1 MRQWLRMLVLVTFA
15 LSAKPGSTQADTEEE
30 LAEEVVTVTARKR
43 EENLTDTP
51 LAVTALS
58 GAALRRYQVDDL
70 GGLRDIV
77 PNLSANIGDAS
88 NAIVYIRGVG
98 QRDSLSFAD
107 PGVGIYLDD
116 VYLGRAQG
124 AFLEVIDIE
133 RIEVLRGPQG
143 TLYGRNTIG
152 GAIKYVS
159 ERPSPEPAFVVEA
172 GLGDY
177 GQRSARIVVN
187 GPLGDGTGALGRF
200 SGAFSSHDGFRRNIR
215 EPTGSTDGEK
225 TLYAWRAQLDLAPSE
240 ELSVQL
246 TLDGSENSPKHS
258 LSPVRVTPG
267 PSLVAATAMKEA
279 ATGNSRVEA
288 DYNDVEDLRVR
299 GVAARADYSLTDQVT
314 LKSTTA
320 YRAVDHE
327 THIDLDGTGYE
338 IFGVF
343 VDQDQEQFSQEIQLS
358 VSTGEGLDGLVGAY
372 WFSEDDVTPDGIRN
386 TEPID
391 FALGG
396 GFFLPYNTVSEN
408 DQSIEARAVFG
419 EFSWKVSPRVE
430 LTAGLRY
437 TDESRRLRRKACQAF
452 STDELDID
460 LCDPPVGSLN
470 PFALR
475 IDLEKSFDAATPKV
489 GISYDAEFG
498 LLYANWARGFKSGGF
513 DGRIGYN
520 GASDAGAVEAQTQA
534 YDPEFADTFE
544 IGWKAAASDGAWQ
557 LAVAT
562 FFNDYTDL
570 QLSSFS
576 ATPGGGFATVFTNA
590 GKAET
595 FGFEVEL
602 LARPAETV
610 LVNLNLGHLDAE
622 YKEFIDATGN
632 DVSASRTPINAP
644 RWTASLGVQTAHQ
657 VALGT
662 LRVAADIGYRSKYY
676 VDVNNLEALAQN
688 GYRVLNMAVDLEGHN
703 NRFGVSIGVK
713 NLTDAAYITHGFD
726 LTAFPGVGLAYYGDP
741 RTYKLGLRYRF
752 H

>member
-1 MRQWLRMLVLVTFA
+1 MKQWLRMLAPVAFAVSAAPSPGQAATEGELV
-15 LSAKPGSTQADTEEE
+15 
-30 LAEEVVTVTARKR
+30 EEVVTVTARKR
-43 EENLTDTP
+43 EERLTDTP

-58 GAALRRYQVDDL
+58 ASALSRYQIDDL
-70 GGLRDIV
+70 GGLRDVV

-159 ERPSPEPAFVVEA
+159 AQPSPEPTFAVEA

-177 GQRSARIVVN
+177 SQRSARVVLN
-187 GPLGDGTGALGRF
+187 GPIGDGTRALGRL
-200 SGAFSSHDGFRRNIR
+200 SAAYASHDGFRRNTR
-215 EPTGSTDGEK
+215 AEDGPTDGDK
-225 TLYAWRAQLDLAPSE
+225 ALFAWRAQLDLAPSPR
-240 ELSVQL
+240 LSLKL
-246 TLDGSENSPKHS
+246 TLDGSENAPERS
-258 LSPVRVTPG
+258 LTPVRVTPG
-267 PSLVAATAMKEA
+267 PSLVAATATKGA
-279 ATGNSRVEA
+279 ATGTSRVEA
-288 DYNDVEDLRVR
+288 DFNDVEDLRVR
-299 GVAARADYSLTDQVT
+299 GAGIRADYTLADGVA

-320 YRAVDHE
+320 YREVAHQ

-343 VDQDQEQFSQEIQLS
+343 VDQDQDQFSQEVQLAL
-358 VSTGEGLDGLVGAY
+358 STGEGFDALLGAY
-372 WFSEDDVTPDGIRN
+372 WFSEDDLTPDGIRN

-408 DQSIEARAVFG
+408 DQSIDARALFG
-419 EFSWKVSPRVE
+419 EFSWKASPSVE

-452 STDELDID
+452 STTALDID
-460 LCDPPVGSLN
+460 RCDPPLGSLN

-475 IDLEKSFDAATPKV
+475 LDLEESFDALTPKI
-489 GISYDAEFG
+489 GIGYDSGHG

-520 GASDAGAVEAQTQA
+520 GASNAGAVEAQTEA
-534 YDPEFADTFE
+534 YDPEFADTYE
-544 IGWKAAASDGAWQ
+544 IGWKATGPDGSWQ
-557 LAVAT
+557 LAIAA

-576 ATPGGGFATVFTNA
+576 ATPGGGFATVFRNA

-595 FGFEVEL
+595 LGLEMEL
-602 LARPAETV
+602 LARPAESV
-610 LVNLNLGHLDAE
+610 LLNLNLGHLDAE

-632 DVSASRTPINAP
+632 DVSGERTPINAP
-644 RWTASLGVQTAHQ
+644 RWTASLGVQSVHATE
-657 VALGT
+657 LG
-662 LRVAADIGYRSKYY
+662 RVRIAADLGYRSKYY

-688 GYRVLNMAVDLEGHN
+688 GYRVANASVEIEGHDEKWAA
-703 NRFGVSIGVK
+703 SLGVK

-741 RTYKLGLRYRF
+741 RTYRLRLRYRF
-752 H
+752 R

>member
-1 MRQWLRMLVLVTFA
+1 MKSWLRMLVLVVVTC
-15 LSAKPGSTQADTEEE
+15 SATPNLAQTNTEAE
-30 LAEEVVTVTARKR
+30 LDEEVVVVTARKR

-58 GAALRRYQVDDL
+58 AAALTRYQVDDL
-70 GGLRDIV
+70 GGLRDLV
-77 PNLSANIGDAS
+77 PNLSVNIGDAA
-88 NAIVYIRGVG
+88 NAIVYVRGVG

-159 ERPSPEPAFVVEA
+159 AQPSPERTFLVEA

-177 GQRSARIVVN
+177 AERSARVVVN
-187 GPLGDGTGALGRF
+187 GPIGNGTAALGRL
-200 SGAFSSHDGFRRNIR
+200 SVAYASHEGYR
-215 EPTGSTDGEK
+215 ENTLREAGSTDGDK
-225 TLYAWRAQLDLAPSE
+225 DLFSWRGQLDLAPSSK
-240 ELSVQL
+240 LSLKV
-246 TLDGSENSPKHS
+246 TLDGSKSAPQRS
-258 LSPVRVTPG
+258 LTPVRVTSG
-267 PSLVAATAMKEA
+267 PSLVAATANKDA
-279 ATGNSRVEA
+279 AASPLRVEA
-288 DYNDVEDLRVR
+288 DFNDVENLRVR
-299 GVAARADYSLTDQVT
+299 GAGVRAEYTLANGVA

-320 YRAVDHE
+320 YREVDHQ

-343 VDQDQEQFSQEIQLS
+343 VDQDQDQFSQEIQLS
-358 VSTGEGLDGLVGAY
+358 INHSEGLRGLVGAY
-372 WFSEDDVTPDGIRN
+372 WFSENDVTPDGIRN

-408 DQSIEARAVFG
+408 DQSIDARAVFG
-419 EFSWKVSPRVE
+419 EFSWNLNPDVE

-437 TDESRRLRRKACQAF
+437 TDESRQLRRKACQAF
-452 STDELDID
+452 STDPLDID
-460 LCDPPVGSLN
+460 RCNPAAGSLN

-475 IDLEKSFDAATPKV
+475 VDLEESFDALTPKF
-489 GISYDAEFG
+489 GASYSGGFG

-520 GASDAGAVEAQTQA
+520 GASDTGAVDAQTDA
-534 YDPEFADTFE
+534 YDPEFASTFE
-544 IGWKAAASDGAWQ
+544 VGWKGAGAQGSWQ
-557 LAVAT
+557 LAVAA

-595 FGFEVEL
+595 LGFEMEL
-602 LARPAETV
+602 LARPAE
-610 LVNLNLGHLDAE
+610 NLRLDFNLGYLDAQ
-622 YKEFIDATGN
+622 YQEFIDATGN
-632 DVSASRTPINAP
+632 DVSDERTPINAP
-644 RWTASLGVQTAHQ
+644 DWTVGLGIQSRHET
-657 VALGT
+657 GFGR
-662 LRVAADIGYRSKYY
+662 LRLAADLGFRSKYY
-676 VDVNNLEALAQN
+676 VDVNNLEALAQD
-688 GYRVLNMAVDLEGHN
+688 GYRVVNASLDLEAVDE
-703 NRFGVSIGVK
+703 RWGVSFGIK
-713 NLTDAAYITHGFD
+713 NLTDAEYITHGFD

-741 RTYKLGLRYRF
+741 RTYRLRLRYRF
-752 H
+752 Q

>member
-1 MRQWLRMLVLVTFA
+1 MKKWLRMLVLVAFA
-15 LSAKPGSTQADTEEE
+15 LSARPGSTQADNEEE

-58 GAALRRYQVDDL
+58 AAALRRYQVDDL

-77 PNLSANIGDAS
+77 PNLSVNIGDAS

-107 PGVGIYLDD
+107 PGVGVYLDD

-159 ERPSPEPAFVVEA
+159 ARPSPEPTFVVEA
-172 GLGDY
+172 ALGDY
-177 GQRSARIVVN
+177 GQRSARIVAN

-200 SGAFSSHDGFRRNIR
+200 SGAFSSHDGFQRNIR
-215 EPTGSTDGEK
+215 EQSGSTDGEK
-225 TLYAWRAQLDLAPSE
+225 ALYAWRAQLDLAPSE
-240 ELSVQL
+240 RLSVQV
-246 TLDGSENSPKHS
+246 TLDGSENSPRHS

-267 PSLVAATAMKEA
+267 PSLVAATAMKGA
-279 ATGNSRVEA
+279 ATSKSRVEA

-320 YRAVDHE
+320 YRAVDHQ

-419 EFSWKVSPRVE
+419 EFSWKASPRVE

-437 TDESRRLRRKACQAF
+437 TDESRRLKRKACQAF
-452 STDELDID
+452 STDALDID
-460 LCDPPVGSLN
+460 LCNPQVGSLN
-470 PFALR
+470 PFGLR
-475 IDLEKSFDAATPKV
+475 IDLEESFDAATPKV
-489 GISYDAEFG
+489 GISYDAAFG

-520 GASDAGAVEAQTQA
+520 GASDAGAVEAQTEA

-576 ATPGGGFATVFTNA
+576 ATPDGGFATVFTNA

-595 FGFEVEL
+595 LGVEMEL
-602 LARPAETV
+602 LVHPAETV
-610 LVNLNLGHLDAE
+610 LFNLNLGYLDAQ

-632 DVSASRTPINAP
+632 DVSGDRTPINAP
-644 RWTASLGVQTAHQ
+644 QWTASLGVQSAHQ
-657 VALGT
+657 TALGT
-662 LRVAADIGYRSKYY
+662 LRIAADIGYRSKYY

-703 NRFGVSIGVK
+703 DRFGVSIGVK